1 MKQSHRIIRDVS
13 LVVVFCGGFLA
24 LIWFA
29 NSLQNASHEETNSEF
44 SQFRVEADD
53 AIQKRNLDLSL
64 QNLRSMVAKDPYDG
78 RAQYRLA
85 ATLFS
90 KTIEVQTEI
99 ANSRSREAS
108 ASTEEK
114 NTANQSPL
122 PGLQK
127 TAAAS
132 QDSSLTSS
140 TAKGDLRSLVDQA
153 IIEYQLAEKHV
164 RYRLRSQFQLA
175 LLWSIKGDDKAA
187 LDSLEKFV
195 AAGGVT
201 RSGLDQIPQFGT
213 TFTVGATKLHAYPR
227 FSDLVDWEDSNRT
240 NRGGYR
246 GFENNNRPRRS
257 FEQRSRGASFD
268 KQNPFPT
275 LMQPD
280 TNLWNFLK
288 RLNRDLIPYRIKLV
302 DFIRVL
308 IKKINIVVR
317 DHDDLEIQLLGGTG
331 NDVHQSRNQLWPQP
345 TILFVQN
352 QKPTMFTFIQ
362 SCQSKQSQPD
372 AQHVLN

>member
-13 LVVVFCGGFLA
+13 LVIAFCVGFLA

-29 NSLQNASHEETNSEF
+29 NSLQAPQHEENSSEF
-44 SQFRVEADD
+44 SQYRIKADEAT
-53 AIQKRNLDLSL
+53 QKRNLDVSL

-85 ATLFS
+85 ETLFS
-90 KTIEVQTEI
+90 KIIDWKVEATT
-99 ANSRSREAS
+99 SRRLEAS
-108 ASTEEK
+108 VSTEGEGS
-114 NTANQSPL
+114 AGPQRPL
-122 PGLQK
+122 DRLEG
-127 TAAAS
+127 TDAAS
-132 QDSSLTSS
+132 SDPRS
-140 TAKGDLRSLVDQA
+140 TDPVVEDGLRFLIDQA
-153 IIEYQLAEKHV
+153 IQEYQLAEKHV

-175 LLWSIKGDDKAA
+175 MLWVVKGEDEVA
-187 LDSLEKFV
+187 LDNLEKFI

-201 RSGLDQIPQFGT
+201 RNGLDQIPQFGT
-213 TFTVGATKLHAYPR
+213 TFPIGATKLHVYPR
-227 FSDLVDWEDSNRT
+227 FTDLVNREIDNRIARSN
-240 NRGGYR
+240 YR
-246 GFENNNRPRRS
+246 GLENSSRPRRRRVPPITK
-257 FEQRSRGASFD
+257 E
-268 KQNPFPT
+268 NPFPT
-275 LMQPD
+275 VAQAD
-280 TNLWNFLK
+280 TNFWNFLK

-362 SCQSKQSQPD
+362 SCQSEQSQPD